1 MQLVGCG
8 VIRQQSAGNKTT
20 DAAKNASANPAFR
33 TAAFIACMVVIAASM
48 SILSN
53 PQSVEQVEASK
64 KPKMAPHRRSDS
76 TDVNFKKFVYFQI
89 TFWVYKI
96 RTGRFAKSVA

>member
-1 MQLVGCG
+1 MEKKRSSSVASA
-8 VIRQQSAGNKTT
+8 IRQQSADNKTT
-20 DAAKNASANPAFR
+20 DASENARTNPALQ
-33 TAAFIACMVVIAASM
+33 TVVFIACMVVIAASV

-76 TDVNFKKFVYFQI
+76 TDVILKMGVF
-89 TFWVYKI
+89 
-96 RTGRFAKSVA
+96 